1 MDEATR
7 DLGRRLARLRKE
19 LGLDVEGMSQRTGIP
34 VSTLK
39 KYEAGLR
46 APGSRALQ
54 ALSGTGVDLNWL
66 LTGEGAPFPGE
77 GADGRYALI
86 PRYDVA
92 ASAGGGAVVADEGIV
107 EHLAFDRA
115 WLRRELGADPR
126 DLYLIEVQGESME
139 PTLRPGDLI
148 LVDHR
153 QGLQVPADGIYVLRK
168 EKTLLVKRL
177 QRLPGRRL
185 RVSSDNPAYEP
196 FELTLDDPGEA
207 PVVIGRVVWV
217 ARRL

>member
-19 LGLDVEGMSQRTGIP
+19 LGLDVEGMSRRTGIP

-77 GADGRYALI
+77 RADGRYALI

-139 PTLRPGDLI
+139 PTLRPLAMIHQDQ
-148 LVDHR
+148 VTR
-153 QGLQVPADGIYVLRK
+153 PQVPADGIYVLRLDD
-168 EKTLLVKRL
+168 TLLVKRL